1 MNDTPD
7 RIAVPCPSC
16 SPDRE
21 TVHEVLSSG
30 GGQLTVRCTECDHVH
45 KVQPD
50 TEETVERQVVVSQ
63 DGESL
68 TTRVSVPAGE
78 RVRVGEEFL
87 VETDEAIMQVR
98 ITDLET
104 GEETRQ
110 SVADAADVET
120 FWTRAVDNVSVNVTV
135 HPREGDP
142 DETRSLTAYVPGDFE
157 FTIGETV
164 SFGEDEFE
172 VTDIHVRE
180 TAIDRYPFEKLGDE
194 GDTVEAKDIKRVYGY
209 EEGTT
214 RAWSAW

>member
-1 MNDTPD
+1 MSDTPD

-16 SPDRE
+16 SPARE

-87 VETDEAIMQVR
+87 VETEEAIMQVR

-172 VTDIHVRE
+172 VTDIHIRE

-194 GDTVEAKDIKRVYGY
+194 GDTVEAKDVKRVYGY

>member
-7 RIAVPCPSC
+7 RVAVPCPSC
-16 SPDRE
+16 SPDLE
-21 TVHEVLSSG
+21 TAHEVLSAG

-45 KVQPD
+45 KVQPEE
-50 TEETVERQVVVSQ
+50 EETVERQVVVSQ
-63 DGESL
+63 DGDSFS
-68 TTRVSVPAGE
+68 TTVSVPAEE
-78 RVRVGEEFL
+78 RVRVGEEFI
-87 VETDEAIMQVR
+87 VETEEAIMQVR

-104 GEETRQ
+104 GEETRV
-110 SVADAADVET
+110 STADAGDVET
-120 FWTRAVDNVSVNVTV
+120 FWTRAVDNVSVKVTL

-142 DETRSLTAYVPGDFE
+142 DDTRSLTAYVPGDFE
-157 FTIGETV
+157 FTIGERMTL
-164 SFGEDEFE
+164 GEDEFE

-180 TAIDRYPFEKLGDE
+180 TAIDRYPFQKLGDE

>member
-21 TVHEVLSSG
+21 TAHEVLASG

-45 KVQPD
+45 KVTPD
-50 TEETVERQVVVSQ
+50 GAETVERRVVVSQ

-68 TTRVSVPAGE
+68 TATVAVPADE
-78 RVRVGEEFL
+78 RVRVGEEFI
-87 VETDEAIMQVR
+87 VETGEAIMQVR

-104 GEETRQ
+104 GTETRV
-110 SVADAADVET
+110 STAEAGDVET
-120 FWTRAVDNVSVNVTV
+120 FWTRAVDNVSVDVTL
-135 HPREGDP
+135 HPRAGDP
-142 DETRSLTAYVPGDFE
+142 DDTRSLTAYVPGDFE

-164 SFGEDEFE
+164 SLGEDEFE
-172 VTDIHVRE
+172 VTNIHVRE
-180 TAIDRYPFEKLGDE
+180 TAIDRYPFEKLGDA
-194 GDTVEAKDIKRVYGY
+194 GDTVEAKDVKRVYGY
-209 EEGTT
+209 EEGTG